1 MQVKDF
7 DYCLPEDRIAQYP
20 LEKRDSS
27 KLMVLDVTAQKLHDK
42 VFTDILDYLHAGD
55 LLVFNDTRVIPARLI
70 GKRPTGANIEVFLLK
85 QLANDEWEVLVK
97 PGRKALPD
105 TEIEFGADFKCR
117 VLSKTDFGGRIVKFE
132 YQGVFNELLEKYGAM
147 PLPPYIK
154 AKLEDRERYQTVYS
168 RCSGSVA
175 APTAGLH
182 FTPELLAR
190 LEAKGVQTAFV
201 TLHVGIGT
209 FRPVSVDTIEEHKMH
224 SEEYQ
229 VTPEVAELVNKAK
242 EEGRRVIAV
251 GTTAIRTLESATVD
265 GKLLAGS
272 GSTDIFIYPGYKFK
286 TVNAIITN
294 FHLPQSTLIM
304 LVAAYAGR
312 EFTLQA
318 YEHAVQN
325 GYRFFSFGDAMFVAT
340 DLDYNGSNS

>member
-7 DYCLPEDRIAQYP
+7 DYHLPEERIAQYP
-20 LEKRDSS
+20 LKQRDAS
-27 KLMVLDVTAQKLHDK
+27 KLMVVDVAQEQLQDK
-42 VFTDILDYLHAGD
+42 VFTDIVDYLRAGD

-70 GKRPTGANIEVFLLK
+70 GKRATGASIEVFLLK
-85 QLANDEWEVLVK
+85 QLGADEWEVLVK

-105 TEIEFGADFKCR
+105 TEIVFGADFKCQ
-117 VLSKTDFGGRIVKFE
+117 VISKTDFGGRIVKFE

-154 AKLEDRERYQTVYS
+154 AKLEDRERYQTIYS
-168 RCSGSVA
+168 KHSGSVA

-182 FTPELLAR
+182 FTPELLER
-190 LEAKGVQTAFV
+190 LQAKGVQTAFV

-209 FRPVSVDTIEEHKMH
+209 FRPVSVENIQEHKMH

-229 VTPEVAELVNKAK
+229 ITPQVATLVNQAKAA
-242 EEGRRVIAV
+242 GRRVIAV
-251 GTTAIRTLESATVD
+251 GTTAIRTLESATVA
-265 GKLLAGS
+265 GELVAGS
-272 GSTDIFIYPGYKFK
+272 GSTEIFIYPGYSFK
-286 TVNAIITN
+286 TVDAIITN

-312 EFTLQA
+312 ELTLRA

-325 GYRFFSFGDAMFVAT
+325 DYRFFSFGDAMFLSK
-340 DLDYNGSNS
+340 DLTKD